1 MDYDVVVIG
10 SGAGGGA
17 ATHAL
22 AEAGRRVLVVERG
35 PRRLPGDDG
44 RDERRML
51 LERAAGDDRPLA
63 LNGAPARLV
72 TGSLVGGST
81 ALFGAALLR
90 PGRADF
96 SPGRCYGDRLPR
108 SLWDW
113 PVSYDELAP
122 FYDRAE
128 ELFRVAGDATQTTP
142 HLERRRHPY
151 KASLPP
157 LAPANERLAARLRA
171 QDLAPFAMPLAIDS
185 DRCLGCVACPGF
197 VCPTGA
203 RASSASV
210 AIDPAAA
217 RGGATIWADCEALA
231 LVHERGRVQR
241 LRVRHR
247 RTGATDEIRA
257 SAFVVAGGA
266 IGSPVLLLR
275 SGLAGASDQVG
286 RNHMQHLGALAIALF
301 ARRTDGARRFVKQLA
316 LSDLYLG
323 SPDFPHK
330 LGLVQSVPIPGPL
343 SVREHAP
350 VPVPRALARA
360 VQDRALVFAGMIEDL
375 PRPDNRVTPDRDG
388 TIRLDRRFDPYDELR
403 ARWLLGE
410 MRGWLRRAGA
420 VAVPGHVARDAHAH
434 AAHQVGTCRMGH
446 DPATSVV
453 APDGRVHGIEN
464 LFVADGSLL
473 PTSLG
478 VGPALTIAA
487 LALRIAT
494 RLGGDR
500 R

>member
-17 ATHAL
+17 TTHAL

-35 PRRLPGDDG
+35 PRRLAIEDG

-51 LERAAGDDRPLA
+51 LERTGGDDRPLV
-63 LNGAPARLV
+63 LNGVPSRLV

-96 SPGRCYGDRLPR
+96 SPGRFYGARLPR

-113 PVSYDELAP
+113 PISYDELAP

-128 ELFRVAGDATQTTP
+128 DLFRVAGDATQPTP
-142 HLERRRHPY
+142 YLEARRYPY

-157 LAPANERLAARLRA
+157 LAPANERLVGRLRA
-171 QDLAPFAMPLAIDS
+171 QGLAPFAMPLAIDV
-185 DRCLGCVACPGF
+185 DRCLQCPACPGY
-197 VCPTGA
+197 VCPNGA
-203 RASSASV
+203 RASSASA
-210 AIDPAAA
+210 AIDPATA
-217 RGGATIWADCEALA
+217 RGMATIWSECEALA
-231 LVHERGRVQR
+231 LVHERGRVHR
-241 LRVRHR
+241 LRVRNR
-247 RTGATDEIRA
+247 RTEAIDEIRA
-257 SAFVVAGGA
+257 AAFVVAAGA

-275 SGLAGASDQVG
+275 SGLTGASDQVG
-286 RNHMQHLGALAIALF
+286 RNHMQHLGALAVALF
-301 ARRTDGARRFVKQLA
+301 ARRSDGARRFVKQLA

-323 SPDFPHK
+323 RGEFPHK

-343 SVREHAP
+343 SLREHAP
-350 VPVPRALARA
+350 VPIPFPLARV
-360 VQDRALVFAGMIEDL
+360 VQDHALVFAGTIEDL
-375 PRPDNRVTPDRDG
+375 PRPDNRVTLGSDG
-388 TIRLDRRFDPYDELR
+388 TIRLDRRFDRYDEVR

-410 MRGWLRRAGA
+410 MRRWLRRAGA
-420 VAVPGHVARDAHAH
+420 LAVPGHVAADAHAH
-434 AAHQVGTCRMGH
+434 AAHQVGTCRMGN
-446 DPATSVV
+446 DPANSVV

-464 LFVADGSLL
+464 LFVADGSVL

-487 LALRIAT
+487 NALRVAT
-494 RLGGDR
+494 RLTGELP
-500 R
+500 

>member
-1 MDYDVVVIG
+1 MDYDLVVIG

-22 AEAGRRVLVVERG
+22 AQAGRRVLLVERG
-35 PRRLPGDDG
+35 PRQLAVEDG

-51 LERAAGDDRPLA
+51 VERAAGDDRPLL
-63 LNGAPARLV
+63 LNGVPSRLV

-96 SPGRCYGDRLPR
+96 SPGRFYGERLPR

-113 PVSYDELAP
+113 PISYDELAP

-128 ELFRVAGDATQTTP
+128 DLFRVAGDATQSTP
-142 HLERRRHPY
+142 HLERRHHPY
-151 KASLPP
+151 KAPLPP
-157 LAPANERLAARLRA
+157 LAPANERLVVQLRA
-171 QDLAPFAMPLAIDS
+171 QGLAPFAMPLAIDAE
-185 DRCLGCVACPGF
+185 RCEQCPACPGY

-203 RASSASV
+203 RSSSVSV
-210 AIDPAAA
+210 AIDPATA
-217 RGGATIWADCEALA
+217 RGAATVWADCEALA
-231 LVHERGRVQR
+231 LVHERGRVHR

-247 RTGATDEIRA
+247 RTGATEEVCA
-257 SAFVVAGGA
+257 SGFLLAAGA

-275 SGLAGASDQVG
+275 SGLGGASDQVG
-286 RNHMQHLGALAIALF
+286 RNHMQHLGALVVALF
-301 ARRTDGARRFVKQLA
+301 ARRSEGARRFVKQLA

-323 SPDFPHK
+323 RDDFPHK

-343 SVREHAP
+343 SLREHAP
-350 VPVPRALARA
+350 VPIPSALARF
-360 VQDRALVFAGMIEDL
+360 VQDHALVFAGTIEDL
-375 PRPDNRVTPDRDG
+375 PRSENRVTLGSDE
-388 TIRLDRRFDPYDELR
+388 TIRLDRRFDRYDELR
-403 ARWLLGE
+403 ARWLLVE
-410 MRGWLRRAGA
+410 MRRWLRRAGA
-420 VAVPGHVARDAHAH
+420 LAVPGHVAVDAHAH
-434 AAHQVGTCRMGH
+434 AAHQVGTCRMGI
-446 DPATSVV
+446 DPASSVV

-464 LFVADGSLL
+464 LFVADGSVL

-487 LALRIAT
+487 NALRVAA
-494 RLGGDR
+494 RVSGELP
-500 R
+500 